1 MKRKII
7 ALIAALA
14 VGGSVTAYA
23 ATAFNQTPADA
34 ATTGTVKCAAT
45 VCTSAKPASSAVQA
59 VLSKASTN
67 ACKNTSAV
75 SAAKSQTCKGGNCAT
90 KSACTAN
97 SCTNGTS
104 CSKGNCTASANCGTA
119 AATQSCTKGTSAC
132 SGNTAC
138 SNSAACNGNTAC
150 TAGTNCGNAYVCNG
164 SGCSYSNL
172 LNSIL
177 NACGKP
183 CSGASCS
190 SAKNTASKPAS
201 SAPASSSSYS
211 AFQNEVVKLVNSER
225 AKNGR
230 TALTADAALMKTA
243 TLKSQDMVKNNYFSH
258 TSPTYGS
265 PFDLMKK
272 YGISFHA
279 AGENIAMGQT
289 SPSQVMSAWMNSA
302 GHRANILSASY
313 TKIGVG
319 VAQNSSGTYYWT
331 QHFIG

>member
-23 ATAFNQTPADA
+23 ATAFNQAPADA
-34 ATTGTVKCAAT
+34 ATTGAVKYAAT
-45 VCTSAKPASSAVQA
+45 VCTSAKPSSSAVQA
-59 VLSKASTN
+59 VLSKASTA
-67 ACKNTSAV
+67 ACKNT
-75 SAAKSQTCKGGNCAT
+75 SAAKSQTCKSGSNCAA

-97 SCTNGTS
+97 SCT
-104 CSKGNCTASANCGTA
+104 
-119 AATQSCTKGTSAC
+119 
-132 SGNTAC
+132 
-138 SNSAACNGNTAC
+138 
-150 TAGTNCGNAYVCNG
+150 AGTNCDGVYVCNG
-164 SGCSYSNL
+164 SGCSYNSL
-172 LNSIL
+172 LNSVS
-177 NACGKP
+177 NSTCGKT

-190 SAKNTASKPAS
+190 SAKTTTSKPAS
-201 SAPASSSSYS
+201 SAPASSSGYS
-211 AFQNEVVKLVNSER
+211 AFQSQVVSLVNAER

-230 TALTADAALMKTA
+230 TALAADTALMKTA

-265 PFDLMKK
+265 LFALMKK

-289 SPSQVMSAWMNSA
+289 SPSQVMNAWMNSA

-319 VAQNSSGTYYWT
+319 VSQNPSGTYYWT